1 MVGEYRSHKLP
12 QAWERQKKLPLLFCF
27 PLHFCWDDFAAP
39 FPCPLL
45 SGQEQEVALPCVLC
59 MCGFMYG
66 LSQPSLFGCLHPKK
80 AMPSLGSVPAFLLT
94 LSERGPSHVFEADT
108 FLFCQRLTA
117 KGHRFASPFH
127 SLAGCLLTSIKV
139 QCYQAWFLSQLP
151 LPSFHILHLF
161 LALPVVCAL
170 SEVFSQPRNCPI
182 QISSLS
188 EMILILLLDYFAN
201 S

>member
-108 FLFCQRLTA
+108 FLFCLSAAHSQR
-117 KGHRFASPFH
+117 
-127 SLAGCLLTSIKV
+127 
-139 QCYQAWFLSQLP
+139 
-151 LPSFHILHLF
+151 PSFCF
-161 LALPVVCAL
+161 
-170 SEVFSQPRNCPI
+170 
-182 QISSLS
+182 SLS
-188 EMILILLLDYFAN
+188 FSGWLLANFNKGTMLSGLVLVSASIAFFPYSPSFPCTSSCLCLI
-201 S
+201 